1 MVTKTWRVGQ
11 WELQHIVCQRR
22 QSKRVV
28 RCRCA
33 FTHVMSELLNNIF
46 LGELMAEHLH
56 LLLDTNEPWRIWRKE
71 LVTDRPAFEAFLCE
85 WAERNRERVEERY
98 NDPR

>member
-1 MVTKTWRVGQ
+1 
-11 WELQHIVCQRR
+11 
-22 QSKRVV
+22 
-28 RCRCA
+28 
-33 FTHVMSELLNNIF
+33 
-46 LGELMAEHLH
+46 MAEHLH

-71 LVTDRPAFEAFLCE
+71 LVMDRPAFEAFLCE